1 MRILILGGGTVGRFI
16 AKNMSELKNDVTVVE
31 RRADARGEIDQY
43 DVRVVIGD
51 ALQAS
56 VLDSVG
62 ASTADVCF
70 ALASSDEV
78 NLISGSVAKGL
89 GARRVAARVNSFAYR
104 DVEKFDYRRHFQ
116 IDRFLC
122 QDYMTAMEIARR
134 IREPGDT
141 FVEHFAGGELEMQEV
156 VVMNKSSLTNTKL
169 RELQLPS
176 DVRVGAITRDGS
188 ARIASANDE
197 IQIGDCVTLL
207 GAREK
212 VDKLK
217 KTLNPVRK
225 PPPTVSVIGGGD
237 IGYNVAKVLEQR
249 GYRTKILER
258 NEERCQY
265 LASRFLGR
273 VDVYHVDG
281 RRRSKLEE
289 YGVGKSDFV
298 IACAGDDE
306 SNILACVESKEIGSP
321 NLIAVIK
328 HSDYANVVKNL
339 CFSKGEDVRPY
350 QINTVSPYELMR
362 RQAEGFAHVGALL
375 FQNSTLL
382 SGSLQVAEL
391 EAQEDSPIT
400 RATLRELP
408 AIKPSLIA
416 AVIRNNETLI
426 PNADFTFHPGDFA
439 VAFAD
444 AIDLPNLVKLFET
457 ER

>member
-156 VVMNKSSLTNTKL
+156 VVMNKSSAASE
-169 RELQLPS
+169 RRS
-176 DVRVGAITRDGS
+176 SRRDHARRFGA
-188 ARIASANDE
+188 
-197 IQIGDCVTLL
+197 DCVGKRRDPNWRLRYAPRR
-207 GAREK
+207 ARE
-212 VDKLK
+212 
-217 KTLNPVRK
+217 
-225 PPPTVSVIGGGD
+225 
-237 IGYNVAKVLEQR
+237 
-249 GYRTKILER
+249 
-258 NEERCQY
+258 
-265 LASRFLGR
+265 GR
-273 VDVYHVDG
+273 
-281 RRRSKLEE
+281 
-289 YGVGKSDFV
+289 
-298 IACAGDDE
+298 
-306 SNILACVESKEIGSP
+306 
-321 NLIAVIK
+321 
-328 HSDYANVVKNL
+328 
-339 CFSKGEDVRPY
+339 
-350 QINTVSPYELMR
+350 Q
-362 RQAEGFAHVGALL
+362 
-375 FQNSTLL
+375 
-382 SGSLQVAEL
+382 
-391 EAQEDSPIT
+391 AQEDAQSRSQAASDRFGDRRRRYRIQ
-400 RATLRELP
+400 RREGLG
-408 AIKPSLIA
+408 A
-416 AVIRNNETLI
+416 ARLSDED
-426 PNADFTFHPGDFA
+426 P
-439 VAFAD
+439 
-444 AIDLPNLVKLFET
+444 
-457 ER
+457 